1 MLLDWL
7 LALAPLLLIV
17 ILMVWFHWGAA
28 RAGPA
33 GWLAGVAIAIIRFG
47 AGVEVL
53 ARAQTRAFVLAL
65 DVLMIVW
72 GAFLLYRV
80 ADQAGAI
87 RALEL
92 ALPRLT
98 ADRGMQALLIG
109 WAFASFL
116 QGVGGFGVPV
126 VVTAP
131 LLVGLGFSPLASVLT
146 SAIGHSWSVTF
157 GSLAS
162 SFQALISATGIP
174 GPSLAPHAATLLGLA
189 GLGCGYLVAHVAG
202 GMSAV
207 RRLALPVLAIGIVM
221 SAVQYALATHGL
233 WTIAGFGGGMAGLGA
248 GLGIARLLR
257 RNRTP
262 DSSRPS
268 GPPIVLALTAYM
280 ALIAITL
287 LIQLLPA
294 VRSSLEVVRLQL
306 PLPGVQTAR
315 GFLSPPGTTPAIFF
329 LRHAGA
335 TLAYASLVSY
345 AIYRRAGLLPPRA
358 SGRILSATLRGVIS
372 PSLSI
377 ASMVSLAEVMGH
389 SGMTDALARGLAEA
403 LGALF
408 PLASPWIGALGAF
421 VSGSNTNSNFL
432 FAGLQA
438 RTAELIGVSLP
449 WVLAAQT
456 AGGAIGSVVA
466 PTKVVLGVSSAGEMV
481 EEGVVMRHLI
491 PYAAVLIAGLSLA
504 VFAIVRLTSP

>member
-7 LALAPLLLIV
+7 LAFAPLLLIV
-17 ILMVWFHWGAA
+17 ILMVRFRWSAA

-33 GWLAGVAIAIIRFG
+33 GWLAGVAIAVFRFG
-47 AGVEVL
+47 AGVEVI

-87 RALEL
+87 RALEQ

-131 LLVGLGFSPLASVLT
+131 LLVGLGFPPLASVLT
-146 SAIGHSWSVTF
+146 AAIGHSWSVTF

-162 SFQALISATGIP
+162 SFQALIAATGIP
-174 GPSLAPHAATLLGLA
+174 GPDLAPHAATLLGVA
-189 GLGCGYLVAHVAG
+189 GLGCGFLVTHIAG
-202 GMSAV
+202 GMAAV
-207 RRLALPVLAIGIVM
+207 RRLALPILALGAVM
-221 SAVQYALATHGL
+221 AAVQYVLATQGL
-233 WTIAGFGGGMAGLGA
+233 WTIAGFGGGMAGLAA
-248 GLGIARLLR
+248 GLGIARLIR
-257 RNRTP
+257 RNQP
-262 DSSRPS
+262 PAASSSS
-268 GPPIVLALTAYM
+268 GPSILLALTAYI

-287 LIQLLPA
+287 LIQLPPE
-294 VRSSLEVVRLQL
+294 VRSSLEFVGIRL
-306 PLPGVQTAR
+306 PLPAVATSR
-315 GFLSPPGTTPAIFF
+315 GFASPAGSTPTIYL
-329 LRHAGA
+329 LRHAGT
-335 TLAYASLVSY
+335 TLAYASLISY
-345 AIYRRAGLLPPRA
+345 AIYRRAGLLAGGAAR
-358 SGRILSATLRGVIS
+358 RILAATLRGVIS

-389 SGMTDALARGLAEA
+389 SGMTDALARGLAEL
-403 LGALF
+403 LGGLF

-432 FAGLQA
+432 FAGLQL
-438 RTAELIGVSLP
+438 RTAELIGASLP
-449 WVLAAQT
+449 WILAAQT

-466 PTKVVLGVSSAGEMV
+466 PTKVVVGVSSAGEMV

-491 PYAAVLIAGLSLA
+491 PYAAVLIAVVSLA
-504 VFAIVRLTSP
+504 VFAVVRLTSP

>member
-28 RAGPA
+28 RAGAA
-33 GWLAGVAIAIIRFG
+33 GWLAGVAIATIRFG

-157 GSLAS
+157 GSLPS
-162 SFQALISATGIP
+162 SFRPRFSPPVSQGQAWRLTPRLSWAWP
-174 GPSLAPHAATLLGLA
+174 GWAAAT
-189 GLGCGYLVAHVAG
+189 
-202 GMSAV
+202 
-207 RRLALPVLAIGIVM
+207 
-221 SAVQYALATHGL
+221 
-233 WTIAGFGGGMAGLGA
+233 W
-248 GLGIARLLR
+248 
-257 RNRTP
+257 
-262 DSSRPS
+262 
-268 GPPIVLALTAYM
+268 
-280 ALIAITL
+280 
-287 LIQLLPA
+287 
-294 VRSSLEVVRLQL
+294 
-306 PLPGVQTAR
+306 
-315 GFLSPPGTTPAIFF
+315 
-329 LRHAGA
+329 
-335 TLAYASLVSY
+335 
-345 AIYRRAGLLPPRA
+345 
-358 SGRILSATLRGVIS
+358 
-372 PSLSI
+372 
-377 ASMVSLAEVMGH
+377 
-389 SGMTDALARGLAEA
+389 
-403 LGALF
+403 
-408 PLASPWIGALGAF
+408 
-421 VSGSNTNSNFL
+421 
-432 FAGLQA
+432 
-438 RTAELIGVSLP
+438 
-449 WVLAAQT
+449 
-456 AGGAIGSVVA
+456 
-466 PTKVVLGVSSAGEMV
+466 
-481 EEGVVMRHLI
+481 
-491 PYAAVLIAGLSLA
+491 
-504 VFAIVRLTSP
+504 

>member
-7 LALAPLLLIV
+7 LAVAPLLLIV
-17 ILMVWFHWGAA
+17 VLMVRFRLGAA
-28 RAGPA
+28 RAGPV
-33 GWLAGVAIAIIRFG
+33 GWLAGVAIAVFRFG
-47 AGVEVL
+47 AGIEVL
-53 ARAQTRAFVLAL
+53 ARAQTRAFVLSL

-87 RALEL
+87 RALEQS
-92 ALPRLT
+92 LPRLT

-131 LLVGLGFSPLASVLT
+131 LLVGLGFPPLASVLIA
-146 SAIGHSWSVTF
+146 AIGHSWSVTF

-162 SFQALISATGIP
+162 SFQALIAATGIP
-174 GPSLAPHAATLLGLA
+174 GPSLAPQAAILLGAA
-189 GLGCGYLVAHVAG
+189 GIGCGFLVAHVAG

-207 RRLALPVLAIGIVM
+207 RRLALTILALGLVM
-221 SAVQYALATHGL
+221 GTVQYALATQGL
-233 WTIAGFGGGMAGLGA
+233 WNIAGFGGGMAGLAA

-257 RNRTP
+257 RNHA
-262 DSSRPS
+262 PS
-268 GPPIVLALTAYM
+268 ALPSPGPPILLALTAYI
-280 ALIAITL
+280 ALVAITL
-287 LIQLLPA
+287 LIQLIPSL
-294 VRSSLEVVRLQL
+294 RSSLEVLRLQL
-306 PLPGVQTAR
+306 PLPGVQTAL
-315 GFLSPPGTTPAIFF
+315 GFVSPAAETPSIYF

-335 TLAYASLVSY
+335 TLAYASVLSY
-345 AIYRRAGLLPPRA
+345 LIYRRAGLLPSRA

-403 LGALF
+403 LGAFF

-432 FAGLQA
+432 FAGLQM
-438 RTAELIGVSLP
+438 RTAELIGVSIP

-466 PTKVVLGVSSAGEMV
+466 PTKVVLGVSSAGETV
-481 EEGVVMRHLI
+481 EEGQVIRHLL
-491 PYAAVLIAGLSLA
+491 PYAAVLIGGLSLT
-504 VFAIVRLTSP
+504 VYAILRLTST